1 MTVTVSISL
10 KYSFFKIIINFSLCL
25 HFFPLVLVID
35 DKPLIRWVGSVHQ
48 ISLIENCVNSN
59 PIQSK
64 FFRIERTNPINQ
76 PWKTNLRYQVRLGR
90 VRQVSRLNAH
100 PLLEWLLNGFH
111 EKKSH
116 ISILPFKI
124 CMYGIT
130 NTLVSWISFSK
141 LNVQQQTAS

>member
-10 KYSFFKIIINFSLCL
+10 KYSVFKIIINFSLCL

-35 DKPLIRWVGSVHQ
+35 NKPLIRWVGSVHQ

-76 PWKTNLRYQVRLGR
+76 P
-90 VRQVSRLNAH
+90 
-100 PLLEWLLNGFH
+100 
-111 EKKSH
+111 
-116 ISILPFKI
+116 
-124 CMYGIT
+124 
-130 NTLVSWISFSK
+130 
-141 LNVQQQTAS
+141 